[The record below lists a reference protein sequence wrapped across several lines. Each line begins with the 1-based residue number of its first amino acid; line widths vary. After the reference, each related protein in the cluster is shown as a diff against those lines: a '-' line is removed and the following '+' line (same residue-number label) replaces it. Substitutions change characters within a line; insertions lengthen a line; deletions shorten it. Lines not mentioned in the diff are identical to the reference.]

1 MKLGE
6 IKNASVALMKIA
18 QKELPIRI
26 AYKFNKIV
34 DIIDKEMDTLEKFRI
49 KLVEKHGETNNN
61 GETRVPQEKFED
73 FQKEYN
79 ELLDTTVSIDVIKF
93 PLSMFEEC
101 DIKMSIKDINSLDIV
116 GFIEED

>member
-6 IKNASVALMKIA
+6 LKNASIPLIKIS

-34 DIIDKEMDTLEKFRI
+34 NTIDEEMETLESFRI
-49 KLVEKHGETNNN
+49 KLVEKHGEANEKGDISVSKENF
-61 GETRVPQEKFED
+61 GEFN
-73 FQKEYN
+73 KEYM
-79 ELLDTTVSIDVIKF
+79 ELLDTTITVDVIKF

-101 DIKMSIKDINSLDIV
+101 DIKMSIKDINSLDV
-116 GFIEED
+116 AGFILED